1 MMRPR
6 RGGLACLALGALLA
20 GPSVGV
26 VHAQDPAPPAALAAE
41 SELDELLVEL
51 RIGRLMA
58 ATVFALSDGTEVLV
72 PVGDLL
78 RLGEVEH
85 TIDADGRV
93 RAVLYPGARVVA
105 IDPGAGRASL
115 EGAPSTLPAGS
126 IALSGGS
133 TYVAASVLEGLLGLR
148 IRTDLA
154 QLRVT
159 IRNPEALPVGLRL
172 EREAR
177 WRNLTGGR
185 EAGASAQLLELERPR
200 LGGAV
205 LDWRLSSTMNDPS
218 ETTAYAVG
226 LGARAFEGGVQ
237 VSAQSLGPAS
247 HGRHRIDATY
257 QRVFHDLSWLTQMR
271 LGDGFA
277 TGPRYRSLRGFS
289 FTNAPFVRRS
299 FFGMDAF
306 AGRVG
311 PGWDVELRQSG
322 GTVDVSRADEQGAFA
337 LDIPLR
343 YGENAIQVVAFG
355 PHGEVVTT
363 ERLVLLGQDRLSAGT
378 FEWGLSGGACRD
390 SRCDFT
396 GNLDLRYGLSERWTA
411 RAGMESFTRDSLP
424 SLAQPYVGATGSV
437 VPSLQLSAEAVHR
450 GFLRGGLTFAPS
462 PRLRARV
469 AHTAFSR
476 EVDTPV
482 LNDGS
487 RQGTTEADVLV
498 RPLSGRS
505 RWLVRA
511 SVLRQDLDFGVLS
524 RLQASSAFRA
534 GAANVELGIRRE
546 TDDLGAGARW
556 VRDFQQGSVTTL
568 VPLPGGY
575 RLWARGELEF
585 LEGTQVERMR
595 ARLAYQVTRATRLE
609 VGGGWRRGLGS
620 DLSITF
626 SADLAQLRSL
636 TQLAAPEGSQARV
649 TQVTQGAM
657 HWDESVGRMGFTGR
671 PGLERGGVSGYVFV
685 DDNGNGIRDPDERGL
700 DDVRVVIGGRTVRTD
715 EDGRHHAWDLVPFE
729 PVEVWADSASIA
741 DPFLVPTRD
750 QVRVIVPPSSFGR
763 VDIPLARARELVGR
777 VVRVTPDG
785 EVPVPYAALEL
796 VDVLTGQSRP
806 VRAFSDGE
814 IYEIGVKP
822 GRYELRLSAGSPGT
836 MGMKPERGAYPVEI
850 PLQADVPSPEPIV
863 VRLVPEPIDGQG
875 S

>member
-1 MMRPR
+1 MTRAR
-6 RGGLACLALGALLA
+6 RGGLMCLALGALLA

-26 VHAQDPAPPAALAAE
+26 VHAQDPAPPPALAAAAD
-41 SELDELLVEL
+41 LDELLVEL
-51 RIGRLMA
+51 RIGRLMQ
-58 ATVFALSDGTEVLV
+58 ATVFALSDGAEVLV
-72 PVGDLL
+72 PVGDVL

-85 TIDADGRV
+85 TVDADGRV
-93 RAVLYPGARVVA
+93 RAVLYPGARVVT
-105 IDPGAGRASL
+105 IDPVAGRASL
-115 EGAPSTLPAGS
+115 DGGPSTLPEGS

-133 TYVAASVLEGLLGLR
+133 TYVATSVLEGLLGLR
-148 IRTDLA
+148 IGTDLA
-154 QLRVT
+154 QLTVT
-159 IRNPEALPVGLRL
+159 VRNPEVLPVGLRL

-177 WRNLTGGR
+177 WQNLTGGR
-185 EAGASAQLLELERPR
+185 DAGSRAQLLELERPR

-205 LDWRLSSTMNDPS
+205 LDWRLSSTMNDLS
-218 ETTAYAVG
+218 ESTAYAVG

-237 VSAQSLGPAS
+237 VSAQSVGPAS
-247 HGRHRIDATY
+247 QGRHRIDATY
-257 QRVFHDLSWLTQMR
+257 QRVFHDVSWLTQMR
-271 LGDGFA
+271 LGDGFT

-299 FFGMDAF
+299 FFGVDAF

-363 ERLVLLGQDRLSAGT
+363 ERLVLLGMDRLSAGT

-396 GNLDLRYGLSERWTA
+396 GNLDLRYGVSERWTA
-411 RAGMESFTRDSLP
+411 RGGLESFTRDSLS
-424 SLAQPYVGATGSV
+424 SLTQPYVGVTGSI
-437 VPSLQLSAEAVHR
+437 VPSLQLMAEVVHQ

-462 PRLRARV
+462 PRLRARL
-469 AHTAFSR
+469 AHTAFSSDV
-476 EVDTPV
+476 ETPV

-487 RQGTTEADVLV
+487 RRGTTEADLLV
-498 RPLSGRS
+498 RPLASRS
-505 RWLVRA
+505 RWFVRA

-524 RLQASSAFRA
+524 RMQASSTFRT
-534 GAANVELGIRRE
+534 GPANVELGIRRE
-546 TDDLGAGARW
+546 TDDLGIGARW
-556 VRDFQQGSVTTL
+556 VRDFQHGSVTGL
-568 VPLPGGY
+568 VPLPGGH
-575 RLWARGELEF
+575 RVWARGEMEF
-585 LEGTQVERMR
+585 LEAAQVERMR
-595 ARLAYQVTRATRLE
+595 ARLAYQITTAMRLE

-620 DLSITF
+620 DLAITF

-636 TQLAAPEGSQARV
+636 TQLSAPEGFPARV
-649 TQVTQGAM
+649 TQVSQGAM
-657 HWDESVGRMGFTGR
+657 HWDESVGRLGFTGR

-685 DDNGNGIRDPDERGL
+685 DDNGNGIRDPDESGL
-700 DDVRVVIGGRTVRTD
+700 DDVRVVIGSRTVRTD

-729 PVEVWADSASIA
+729 PVEVWADSTSIA
-741 DPFLVPTRD
+741 DPFLVPVRG
-750 QVRVIVPPSSFGR
+750 QVRVVVPPSSFGR

-785 EVPVPYAALEL
+785 EMPVPYAALEL
-796 VDVLTGQSRP
+796 VDVETGQTRA

-822 GRYELRLSAGSPGT
+822 GRYELRLSAGSPG
-836 MGMKPERGAYPVEI
+836 MLGMRPERTAYPVEI
-850 PLQADVPSPEPIV
+850 PLRADAPSPEPVV
-863 VRLVPEPIDGQG
+863 VRLVAEPIDGQG

>member
-1 MMRPR
+1 MTRPR
-6 RGGLACLALGALLA
+6 RGGLACLALGVMLA
-20 GPSVGV
+20 GPAVGTLE
-26 VHAQDPAPPAALAAE
+26 AQDPTQPPALAAE

-58 ATVFALSDGTEVLV
+58 ATVFALSDGTEILV

-85 TIDADGRV
+85 TVDPDGRV
-93 RAVLYPGARVVA
+93 RAVLYPGARVVTV
-105 IDPGAGRASL
+105 DPIAGRAEL
-115 EGAPSTLPAGS
+115 DGAPAALPEGS
-126 IALSGGS
+126 IAVSGGS
-133 TYVAASVLEGLLGLR
+133 TYVATPVLERLLGLR
-148 IRTDLA
+148 IGPDLA

-159 IRNPEALPVGLRL
+159 VRNPEALPVGLRL

-185 EAGASAQLLELERPR
+185 EAGVSADLVDLERPR

-205 LDWRLSSTMNDPS
+205 LDWRLSSTMNDLS
-218 ETTAYAVG
+218 ESTAYAVG

-237 VSAQSLGPAS
+237 VSAQSVGPAS
-247 HGRHRIDATY
+247 QGRHRVDATY
-257 QRVFHDLSWLTQMR
+257 QRVFHDLTWLTQMR
-271 LGDGFA
+271 LGDGFT

-363 ERLVLLGQDRLSAGT
+363 ERLVLLGLDRLSAGT

-424 SLAQPYVGATGSV
+424 SLAQPYVGVTGSI
-437 VPSLQLSAEAVHR
+437 VPSLQLTAEAVHR

-469 AHTAFSR
+469 AHTAFSSD
-476 EVDTPV
+476 VAAPV

-487 RQGTTEADVLV
+487 RNATTEADLLF
-498 RPLSGRS
+498 RPLASRS

-511 SVLRQDLDFGVLS
+511 SVLRQDFDFGVLS
-524 RLQASSAFRA
+524 RMQASSTFRA
-534 GAANVELGIRRE
+534 GPTNVELGIRRE
-546 TDDLGAGARW
+546 TDDMGMGARW
-556 VRDFQQGSVTTL
+556 VRDFQQGSVTGL
-568 VPLPGGY
+568 VPLPGGH
-575 RLWARGELEF
+575 RLWARGEMEF
-585 LEGTQVERMR
+585 LEGEQVERMR
-595 ARLAYQVTRATRLE
+595 ARLAYQITRATRLE

-620 DLSITF
+620 DLTITF

-636 TQLAAPEGSQARV
+636 TQLAAPEGFPARV
-649 TQVTQGAM
+649 TQVSQGAM
-657 HWDESVGRMGFTGR
+657 HWDESVGRLGFTGR

-685 DDNGNGIRDPDERGL
+685 DDNGNGIRDPDETGL

-729 PVEVWADSASIA
+729 PVDVWADSASIS
-741 DPFLVPTRD
+741 DPFLVPTRG
-750 QVRVIVPPSSFGR
+750 QVRVVVPPSSFGR
-763 VDIPLARARELVGR
+763 VDIPVARARELVGR
-777 VVRVTPDG
+777 VVRATADG
-785 EVPVPYAALEL
+785 EVPVPYAQLEL
-796 VDVLTGQSRP
+796 VDVETGQSRSI
-806 VRAFSDGE
+806 RAFSDGE

-836 MGMKPERGAYPVEI
+836 RGMQPERAAYPVVI
-850 PLQADVPSPEPIV
+850 PLQADAPSPEPVV